1 MKSGEI
7 NSLFKNFSKVIKNPK
22 SDLKYKNKFTL
33 LISVVLSAQCT
44 DVNVNNVTKNI
55 YPKYNKPEHFV
66 KLGRKK
72 IEKLIKSIGLFRNKG
87 KSVYLLSKQLIEKHN
102 GKVPKNFDD
111 LYALP
116 GVGKKTASVVL
127 NEGFGLPTIAVDTHV
142 FRVSNRTGLAYGK
155 NPDKVQE
162 NLYKAAKQLIIKA
175 KKFEKKDKLEKA
187 LKLYSKAYDKL
198 LKAYDKDK
206 KNPDILNYLG
216 FTLRKAGNFEE
227 AEKFYLE
234 GLEIKPDHEG
244 INEYLGELYVKTNRV
259 ELAKERLEVLKGCKC
274 EEFEELKE
282 LIDKN

>member
-7 NSLFKNFSKVIKNPK
+7 NSLFKNLGRVIKNPK

-72 IEKLIKSIGLFRNKG
+72 IEKLIKSIGLFRNKA

-142 FRVSNRTGLAYGK
+142 FRVSNRTGLARGK
-155 NPDKVQE
+155 NPDEVQQ
-162 NLYKAAKQLIIKA
+162 NLYKVVP
-175 KKFEKKDKLEKA
+175 KKY
-187 LKLYSKAYDKL
+187 LK
-198 LKAYDKDK
+198 
-206 KNPDILNYLG
+206 
-216 FTLRKAGNFEE
+216 KAGHLILLHGRHTCK
-227 AEKFYLE
+227 ARKPLCKICVIRKYCKF
-234 GLEIKPDHEG
+234 K
-244 INEYLGELYVKTNRV
+244 N
-259 ELAKERLEVLKGCKC
+259 
-274 EEFEELKE
+274 KE
-282 LIDKN
+282 LN

>member
-7 NSLFKNFSKVIKNPK
+7 NSLFKNLSKIIKNPR
-22 SDLKYKNKFTL
+22 SDLKYKSKFTL
-33 LISVVLSAQCT
+33 LVSVVLSAQCT

-72 IEKLIKSIGLFRNKG
+72 IEKLIKSIGLFRNKA

-142 FRVSNRTGLAYGK
+142 FRVSNRTGLAHGK
-155 NPDKVQE
+155 NPDEVQQ
-162 NLYKAAKQLIIKA
+162 NLYKVVP
-175 KKFEKKDKLEKA
+175 KKY
-187 LKLYSKAYDKL
+187 LK
-198 LKAYDKDK
+198 
-206 KNPDILNYLG
+206 
-216 FTLRKAGNFEE
+216 KAGHTILLHGRYTCK
-227 AEKFYLE
+227 ARKPLCKICVIRKYCKF
-234 GLEIKPDHEG
+234 K
-244 INEYLGELYVKTNRV
+244 N
-259 ELAKERLEVLKGCKC
+259 
-274 EEFEELKE
+274 KE
-282 LIDKN
+282 LN